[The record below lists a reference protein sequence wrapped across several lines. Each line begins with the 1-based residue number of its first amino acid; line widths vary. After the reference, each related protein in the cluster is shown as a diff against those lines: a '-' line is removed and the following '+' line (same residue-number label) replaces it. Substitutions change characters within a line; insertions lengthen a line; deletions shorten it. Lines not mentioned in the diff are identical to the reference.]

1 MRQHVAAA
9 SQATTS
15 STAITAPRKF
25 RTFAARLAPDQG
37 MPFAAIESARTRAP
51 VNMPEFLAA
60 AEATAG

>member
-1 MRQHVAAA
+1 
-9 SQATTS
+9 
-15 STAITAPRKF
+15 
-25 RTFAARLAPDQG
+25 